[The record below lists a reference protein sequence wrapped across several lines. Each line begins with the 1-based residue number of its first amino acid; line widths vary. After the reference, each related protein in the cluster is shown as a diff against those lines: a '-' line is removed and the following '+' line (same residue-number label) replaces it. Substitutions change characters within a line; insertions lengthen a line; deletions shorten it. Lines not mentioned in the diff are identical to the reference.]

1 MTDLEGITN
10 HMIELNSSDAAII
23 KLLTTLYKLFK
34 PSLDKNI
41 LENLSNSVIDE
52 VRKSRISANNDI
64 IQDLLG
70 VKKVNLSVGEQG
82 VGCRGLGDFVV
93 HESITKMASTE
104 KMAYLG
110 PQSMDDAGAI
120 ILGENTDK
128 TYVVTKMEGMHS
140 RLSNYPFIAGFHVT
154 RACLRDLLV
163 KGARPISIMVDIH
176 LGDDCDVSKL
186 FDFMAG
192 VTCVSELSGVPITAG
207 STLRIGGDMVI
218 GDRIT
223 GGIAGVGVCGKVLA
237 RRDIK
242 MDCDIIMTEGAGGG
256 TIATTAIYNSQPDKI
271 IHTLNIKFI
280 QAMNILLESTEILD
294 HIYCCSDVTN
304 GGLRGDIFEILKS
317 CGLGAEIFE
326 KNVREL
332 VNAEILQMLDETMT
346 DYLGVSLDALL
357 IFCEPEVS
365 DKIITSLNE
374 KSIKAMKIGNCTN
387 ETEIKFYAR
396 DGTTKQL
403 IPHFRE
409 SAYTPIKKVIGER
422 KDKSSQDRM
431 NSLVQLAY
439 QEAMEKKQRIYD
451 FITQNIV

>member
-1 MTDLEGITN
+1 VTDLEGITN
-10 HMIELNSSDAAII
+10 HMIDLDSSDASI
-23 KLLTTLYKLFK
+23 KKYLLTLYKLFK
-34 PSLDKNI
+34 PSLDNDI
-41 LENLSNSVIDE
+41 QENLSQSVIDE
-52 VRKSRISANNDI
+52 VRKSRTLASNDVVV
-64 IQDLLG
+64 DLLG
-70 VKKVNLSVGEQG
+70 IKKVNLSVGEQG

-93 HESITKMASTE
+93 HESITKMADSG

-120 ILGENTDK
+120 ILGENEGK
-128 TYVVTKMEGMHS
+128 TFVVTKMEGMHS
-140 RLSNYPFIAGFHVT
+140 RLSNFPFIAGFHVT

-163 KGARPISIMVDIH
+163 KGARPVSIMVDIH

-223 GGIAGVGVCGKVLA
+223 GGIAGVGVCDKVLA
-237 RRDIK
+237 RKDIK

-280 QAMNILLESTEILD
+280 RAMNTLLESPDLLD

-317 CGLGAEIFE
+317 RGLGAEIFE
-326 KNVREL
+326 TNVRDL
-332 VNAEILQMLDETMT
+332 VNTEILEMLDETRT

-357 IFCEPEVS
+357 IFCEPGVTEQVIS
-365 DKIITSLNE
+365 ALNE
-374 KSIKAMKIGNCTN
+374 KSIKAMTIGSCTN
-387 ETEIKFYAR
+387 DTEIIFHAI
-396 DGTTKQL
+396 DGTSKNL
-403 IPHFRE
+403 IPRFRE

-451 FITQNIV
+451 FITQKNS